1 MTIQS
6 FEIDYEGVKETIEYE
21 DDLTFGELEAIL
33 NQCLDLSDVTKPKVD
48 IPQYRQSILLKTVRK
63 APFEAGSLPVL
74 RNLRT
79 SVVNQVLRGVLKDY
93 PLVTFLEDWVRTFVG
108 NEDLSISEVSTTS
121 SPKSSAGIKKKSTIK
136 NSHT

>member
-48 IPQYRQSILLKTVRK
+48 LPQYRQSILLKTIRK
-63 APFEAGSLPVL
+63 APFESGSLPVL

-79 SVVNQVLRGVLKDY
+79 SVVNQVLKGVLKDY
-93 PLVTFLEDWVRTFVG
+93 PLVTFLEGWVRTFVG

-121 SPKSSAGIKKKSTIK
+121 SPKSSAGIKKK
-136 NSHT
+136 

>member
-48 IPQYRQSILLKTVRK
+48 LPQYRQSILLKTIRK

-79 SVVNQVLRGVLKDY
+79 SVVNQVLKGVLKDY
-93 PLVTFLEDWVRTFVG
+93 PLVTFLEGWVRTFVG

-136 NSHT
+136 NNHT

>member
-48 IPQYRQSILLKTVRK
+48 LPQYRQSILLKTIRK

-79 SVVNQVLRGVLKDY
+79 SVVNQVLKGVLKDY
-93 PLVTFLEDWVRTFVG
+93 PLVTFLEGWVRTFVG

>member
-48 IPQYRQSILLKTVRK
+48 LPQYRQSILLKTVKK
-63 APFEAGSLPVL
+63 APFEVGSLPVL

-79 SVVNQVLRGVLKDY
+79 SVVNQVLKGVLKDY
-93 PLVTFLEDWVRTFVG
+93 PLVRFLEDWVRTFVG

-121 SPKSSAGIKKKSTIK
+121 SPKSSAGIKKK
-136 NSHT
+136 

>member
-48 IPQYRQSILLKTVRK
+48 LPQYRQSILLKTIRK

-79 SVVNQVLRGVLKDY
+79 SVVNQVLKGVLKDY
-93 PLVTFLEDWVRTFVG
+93 PLVTFLEAWVRTFVG

-121 SPKSSAGIKKKSTIK
+121 SPKSSAGIKKK
-136 NSHT
+136 

>member
-6 FEIDYEGVKETIEYE
+6 FEIDYEGVKEIIEYE

-48 IPQYRQSILLKTVRK
+48 LPQYRQSILLKTVKK
-63 APFEAGSLPVL
+63 APFEVGSLPVL

-79 SVVNQVLRGVLKDY
+79 SVVNQVLKGVLKDY
-93 PLVTFLEDWVRTFVG
+93 PLVRFLEDWVRTFVG

-121 SPKSSAGIKKKSTIK
+121 SPKSSAGIKKK
-136 NSHT
+136 

>member
-48 IPQYRQSILLKTVRK
+48 LPQYRQSILLKTVRK

-79 SVVNQVLRGVLKDY
+79 SVVNQVLKGVLKDY
-93 PLVTFLEDWVRTFVG
+93 PLVTFLEGWVRTFVG

-121 SPKSSAGIKKKSTIK
+121 SPKSSAGIKKK
-136 NSHT
+136 